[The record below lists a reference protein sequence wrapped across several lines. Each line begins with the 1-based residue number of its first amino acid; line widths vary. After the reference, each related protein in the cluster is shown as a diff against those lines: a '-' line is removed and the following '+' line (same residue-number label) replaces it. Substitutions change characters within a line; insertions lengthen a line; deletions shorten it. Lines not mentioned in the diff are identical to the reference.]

1 MSDYD
6 RILTGKTAL
15 ITGGARRI
23 GRAIT
28 LRLAEAGIN
37 VVIHY
42 NASAKEAETVAALAI
57 QQGVKAWTIQADL
70 SVTDEVESIFPRLHG
85 DSGSVDFLI
94 NNASVFPKSHLT
106 ELDTGELFRTLTV
119 NAVAPLILA
128 NSFIRQA
135 DTGAI
140 VNILDSRIL
149 RLDLDHASYQLS
161 KNMLHTLTGMMA
173 IEYAPRFRVNAVAPG
188 MILPP
193 VDQDET
199 FLKKQVAPRFNRGV
213 KVMNRDR
220 LADVTE
226 AVLFLLSHGF
236 IIGEVIF
243 IDGGQNLKRF
253 ACEKADR

>member
-1 MSDYD
+1 MSESD
-6 RILTGKTAL
+6 TKVKGKTAL
-15 ITGGARRI
+15 VTGGARRI

-37 VVIHY
+37 VVIHC
-42 NASAKEAETVAALAI
+42 NTSGREAEEVAALARK
-57 QQGVKAWTIQADL
+57 QGVEAWTVRADL
-70 SVTDEVESIFPRLHG
+70 SIIDEVESIFPRLRG
-85 DSGSVDFLI
+85 DTGPVDYLI
-94 NNASVFPKSHLT
+94 NNASVFTKSHLT
-106 ELDTGELFRTLTV
+106 ELETDELFRTLTV

-128 NSFIRQA
+128 NNFVRQT

-149 RLDLDHASYQLS
+149 RFDLDHASYQLS
-161 KNMLHTLTGMMA
+161 KTMLNTLTGMMA

-193 VDQDET
+193 ADRDET
-199 FLKKQVAPRFNRGV
+199 FLEKQHGAALIR
-213 KVMNRDR
+213 NRDR

-236 IIGEVIF
+236 VTGEVIF
-243 IDGGQNLKRF
+243 VDGGQNLKRS
-253 ACEKADR
+253 AIKEHTDEL

>member
-1 MSDYD
+1 MSESD
-6 RILTGKTAL
+6 TKEKGKTAL
-15 ITGGARRI
+15 VTGGARRI

-37 VVIHY
+37 VIIHC
-42 NASAKEAETVAALAI
+42 NTSGREAEAVAALARK
-57 QQGVKAWTIQADL
+57 QGVEAWTVRADL
-70 SVTDEVESIFPRLHG
+70 SIIDEVESIFPRLQS
-85 DSGSVDFLI
+85 DTGSVDFLI

-106 ELDTGELFRTLTV
+106 ELETDELFRTLTV

-128 NSFIRQA
+128 NNFVRQT

-149 RLDLDHASYQLS
+149 RFDLDHAAYQLS
-161 KNMLHTLTGMMA
+161 KTMLNTLTGMMA

-193 VDQDET
+193 ADQDKT
-199 FLKKQVAPRFNRGV
+199 FLEKRHGATLMRNS
-213 KVMNRDR
+213 DR

-236 IIGEVIF
+236 VTGEVIF
-243 IDGGQNLKRF
+243 VDGGQNLKRS
-253 ACEKADR
+253 AMKEHTDEL

>member
-1 MSDYD
+1 MSENEF
-6 RILTGKTAL
+6 ILTGKTAL
-15 ITGGARRI
+15 VTGGARRI

-37 VVIHY
+37 VVIHC
-42 NASAKEAETVAALAI
+42 NTSGREAEEVAALARK
-57 QQGVKAWTIQADL
+57 QGVEAWTVRADL
-70 SVTDEVESIFPRLHG
+70 SSIEEVESIFPRLRG
-85 DSGSVDFLI
+85 DTGPVDFLI

-106 ELDTGELFRTLTV
+106 ELDTDELFRTLTV

-140 VNILDSRIL
+140 VNILDSLIL

-199 FLKKQVAPRFNRGV
+199 FLKKQVGKPLVR
-213 KVMNRDR
+213 NRDR
-220 LADVTE
+220 LANVTE

-236 IIGEVIF
+236 VTGEVIF
-243 IDGGQNLKRF
+243 VDGGQNLKRF
-253 ACEKADR
+253 SYERADR

>member
-42 NASAKEAETVAALAI
+42 NASTKEAETVAALAI

-140 VNILDSRIL
+140 VNILDSLIL
-149 RLDLDHASYQLS
+149 RLDLDHASYQFS

-199 FLKKQVAPRFNRGV
+199 FLKKQVGKALVR
-213 KVMNRDR
+213 KRDR

-236 IIGEVIF
+236 VTGEVIF
-243 IDGGQNLKRF
+243 VDGGQNLKRF
-253 ACEKADR
+253 AYERADR